1 MNLELVNIDFLNSGY
16 NFEPKIQANLLC
28 GEFWK
33 WLTINDPNHDTIF
46 EQRKQIAFELFNH
59 SKLFTYREFLFFS
72 ACNSLMVTVQ
82 ENPDDNVRLIQ
93 LIKCIKEILTCKI
106 ENLVNLFEFKP
117 TTFKEEE

>member
-1 MNLELVNIDFLNSGY
+1 MNLELVNIDFLDSGY

-33 WLTINDPNHDTIF
+33 WLTINDPNHDTIL
-46 EQRKQIAFELFNH
+46 EQRKAIALEFFNH
-59 SKLFTYREFLFFS
+59 SKLFTYREFLFFN
-72 ACNSLMVTVQ
+72 ACNSLMVAVQ

-93 LIKCIKEILTCKI
+93 LIKYIKEILTYKVEDLI
-106 ENLVNLFEFKP
+106 NLLELKP